1 MNTVKG
7 QLPALVGAD
16 DASQEARRMSDAGDL
31 QITESFLRGD
41 PDAIRAVYDRWGSLV
56 YTTCRRALGNEHDA
70 ADVTQAVFVSAW
82 QGRSGFDAARGSLPG
97 WLLGI
102 TRRRIADHWKA
113 MNRAPLPGGEAVDLA
128 DASRDANE
136 SIDMGSIDAVI
147 DRVLLRDELE
157 RLGDPA
163 GRIVELSFFDQLTHA
178 QIASLLDLPLGTVKS
193 HLRRSLERL
202 RTRLEVDHG
211 ARI

>member
-16 DASQEARRMSDAGDL
+16 DASEEARRMSDAGDL
-31 QITESFLRGD
+31 VITESFLRGD
-41 PDAIRAVYDRWGSLV
+41 TDAMRAVYDRWGSLV
-56 YTTCRRALGNEHDA
+56 YTTCRRTLGNDHDA

-113 MNRAPLPGGEAVDLA
+113 TNRAPLPGGEAADLA
-128 DASRDANE
+128 DVSRDTND
-136 SIDMGSIDAVI
+136 SIDGVI

-163 GRIVELSFFDQLTHA
+163 GRIVELSFFDQLTHV